1 MKRITALI
9 ISVLC
14 LLFCIVGCS
23 NTAETDK
30 GTDNG
35 GDRIDNEDDS
45 LKTNSEYNLKFI
57 EGKCEYHSGDEY
69 VMLFFEF
76 TNTSGSTAI
85 PEDLVRVE
93 AFQNGVGLT
102 MVTFNG
108 QRIENAIAVDISV
121 RNGAT
126 ATVVWMFRPDDYSDV
141 MVETSDG
148 QSFIVELMGGDSQL
162 YKYSEYIKEE
172 YLKDELLEWFSEYN
186 ISYYD
191 ESLVEEFID
200 MDLPKPETA
209 IADFPNYTKDDGSY
223 LYGFDKEE
231 ECRVYLSAYMVYLMH
246 FDYEVTNIG
255 NNVYSIDN
263 EYYIGLGKIDGK
275 YCFMI
280 MEL

>member
-23 NTAETDK
+23 NTAETD
-30 GTDNG
+30 NG

-45 LKTNSEYNLKFI
+45 LKTNSEYSLKFI

-76 TNTSGSTAI
+76 TNTSGSTAV

-186 ISYYD
+186 IHYYD

-246 FDYEVTNIG
+246 FDYEITNIG